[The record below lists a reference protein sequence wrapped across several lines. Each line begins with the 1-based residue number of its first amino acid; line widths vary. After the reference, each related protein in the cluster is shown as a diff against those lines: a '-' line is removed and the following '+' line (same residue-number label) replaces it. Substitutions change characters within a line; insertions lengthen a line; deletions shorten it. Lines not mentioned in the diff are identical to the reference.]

1 MPSSFK
7 SIKEV
12 FRRERSFAGLREIVD
27 SSEVVV
33 KFYEIFPDL
42 KKVVNPIS
50 CEKGILKLKVENP
63 AWRSELKFRE
73 SELVDQTNKFF
84 KEERIIKIRF
94 VG

>member
-1 MPSSFK
+1 MPSGFK
-7 SIKEV
+7 SIKDV
-12 FRRERSFAGLREIVD
+12 FRKEKSFTVLREMVD

-42 KKVVNPIS
+42 QKVVNPIS

-63 AWRSELKFRE
+63 AWRNELKFME
-73 SELVDQTNKFF
+73 AELIEKTNKFF
-84 KEERIIKIRF
+84 NEKRIIKIRF

>member
-1 MPSSFK
+1 MPSGFK

-12 FRRERSFAGLREIVD
+12 FRREKSFTGLREMVD

-42 KKVVNPIS
+42 QKVVNPIS

-63 AWRSELKFRE
+63 AWRNELKFME
-73 SELVDQTNKFF
+73 AELIEKTNKFF
-84 KEERIIKIRF
+84 NEKRIIKIRF